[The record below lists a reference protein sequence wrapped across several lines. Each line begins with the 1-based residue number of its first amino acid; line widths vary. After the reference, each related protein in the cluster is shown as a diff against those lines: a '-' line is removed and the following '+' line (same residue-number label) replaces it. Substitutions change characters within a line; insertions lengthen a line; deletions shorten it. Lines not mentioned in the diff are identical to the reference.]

1 MKGLEGTGSSAVI
14 GALERVTML
23 GSDWWLRILAKAPAI
38 VGMTGAPHTG
48 MSDGSDRGNVAE
60 SGFELVKTVLQ
71 AHPF

>member
-1 MKGLEGTGSSAVI
+1 MALVLI
-14 GALERVTML
+14 GKE
-23 GSDWWLRILAKAPAI
+23 DPANG
-38 VGMTGAPHTG
+38 GMAGAPHTG